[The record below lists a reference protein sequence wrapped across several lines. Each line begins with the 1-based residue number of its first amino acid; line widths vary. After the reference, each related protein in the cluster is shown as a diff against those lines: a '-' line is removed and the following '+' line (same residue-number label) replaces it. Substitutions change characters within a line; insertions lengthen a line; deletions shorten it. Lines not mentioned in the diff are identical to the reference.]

1 MALTDATVTHPNV
14 PPPHKPTGWGLSN
27 GTKVVD
33 AGWRAPRPSLK
44 VGQDYGYQQR
54 SPIYLLVAKRA
65 GIDTLMCASMKL
77 ARELKGGC
85 SATAT
90 AASIA
95 CSGAAELKP
104 SCPSVFKCVRRR

>member
-1 MALTDATVTHPNV
+1 M
-14 PPPHKPTGWGLSN
+14 
-27 GTKVVD
+27 VD

-77 ARELKGGC
+77 ARELKGGRRQHR
-85 SATAT
+85 
-90 AASIA
+90 
-95 CSGAAELKP
+95 P
-104 SCPSVFKCVRRR
+104 QWRRRIQAQLPVLL